1 MKTNLFTETAKGK
14 IPKSIILLILIA
26 LMLLFL
32 GVLIGGLSLVPITL
46 IYYLRHGFPTPSPSG
61 EIQTSLP
68 FSTDVSTLIGLFAFW
83 GIYLAVFGW
92 VKWVEKR
99 PISSLGLFKRKAGRE
114 LAKGWLIGAGLFSI
128 MVVLLSLFGMVEL
141 EKINISAKSLGF
153 LLLYILAWQV
163 QSGAEE
169 LLTRGWL
176 MPAVASHHRKFTA
189 VMVASLLFGLLH
201 LPNAHVTILSLL
213 VVILFGLMMC
223 LYVVW
228 EGNIW
233 GVFGFHAAWNC
244 FQGSVFGIPVSG
256 TAALPSSIIQLK
268 LKGASYLSG
277 GAFGVEGSILT
288 VFVLSLVCLFLY
300 LKIRKKVTVA
310 S

>member
-1 MKTNLFTETAKGK
+1 MKPNLFTETAKGK
-14 IPKSIILLILIA
+14 ITKSIILLILIA

-32 GVLIGGLSLVPITL
+32 GTLIGGLSLVPVTL
-46 IYYLRHGFPTPSPSG
+46 IYYLEHGFPAPSPSG

-68 FSTDVSTLIGLFAFW
+68 FSTDVSTLIELFAFL
-83 GIYLAVFGW
+83 GIYLTVFGW

-99 PISSLGLFKRKAGRE
+99 PISSMGLFKKDAGRE
-114 LAKGWLIGAGLFSI
+114 LAKGWLVGAGLFSI
-128 MVVLLSLFGMVEL
+128 IVVLLSLFGMVDL
-141 EKINISAKSLGF
+141 EKINVSAKSLGF
-153 LLLYILAWQV
+153 LLLYVFAWQI

-201 LPNAHVTILSLL
+201 LPNAHVTIISLL

-223 LYVVW
+223 LYVIW
-228 EGNIW
+228 KGNIW
-233 GVFGFHAAWNC
+233 GVFGLHAAWNC

-256 TAALPSSIIQLK
+256 TAVLPSSIIQLK

-288 VFVLSLVCLFLY
+288 VFVLSLVCLYLY
-300 LKIRKKVTVA
+300 LKIRKGVVVP
-310 S
+310 